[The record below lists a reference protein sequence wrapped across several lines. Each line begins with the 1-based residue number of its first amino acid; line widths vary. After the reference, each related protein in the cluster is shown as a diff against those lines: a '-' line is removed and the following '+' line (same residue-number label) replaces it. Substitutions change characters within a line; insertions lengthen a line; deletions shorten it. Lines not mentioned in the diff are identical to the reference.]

1 MNKTSLT
8 VLIALLI
15 LVVANAIT
23 GCKKDDSPT
32 VTEFTIKVD
41 SVQHADTINAGDA
54 FKIDFFGKIGDTDCY
69 EFFKIE
75 NAFDVNLIEVKLIGK
90 HTERDNC
97 NNEVQ
102 YLNPGSIN
110 FNNIPVG
117 DYTLRINQPEG
128 LSPLDSEFVVK

>member
-32 VTEFTIKVD
+32 VTEFTVKVD
-41 SVQHADTINAGDA
+41 SVQHADTINAGEDFA
-54 FKIDFFGKIGDTDCY
+54 VNFFGKIGNTDCY
-69 EFFKIE
+69 EFYKVE
-75 NAFDVNLIEVKLIGK
+75 NTFDVDLIEIELIGK

-97 NNEVQ
+97 NNEIQ
-102 YLNPGSIN
+102 LLQPGQVV
-110 FNNIPVG
+110 FNDVPVG
-117 DYTLRINQPEG
+117 DYTLRVNQPEG
-128 LSPLDSEFVVK
+128 IAPVESDFVVK